1 LKKSDETGRPEILV
15 VDDELH
21 FLDSVC
27 ELLRKD
33 YLVHATDDP
42 HYALKLLAERD
53 IAVVLCDQRMPQLSG
68 AELLTRAARIKPDAV
83 RILVTAYSDLEAVV
97 QAVNEGKLYQY
108 VSKPFE
114 PESFLRL
121 LNQATVAFRLVHE
134 RGEMIEE
141 LRTLSEDPSRIAI
154 DAARVAEENESLA
167 RDNQV
172 LRSTIANFQDSFWC
186 VRRFQEVLPI
196 CMTCS
201 RVRIGAADWMELA
214 AFIKNHSDFLSH
226 TYCPECA
233 EAAML
238 SIRSPSQR
246 AQ

>member
-1 LKKSDETGRPEILV
+1 MTKSAEIERPEILV

-21 FLDSVC
+21 FLDSLR

-33 YLVHATDDP
+33 YLVHTTNDP
-42 HYALKLLAERD
+42 CHALKLLEERN

-68 AELLTRAARIKPDAV
+68 AELLTSAARIKPETV
-83 RILVTAYSDLEAVV
+83 RILLTGFSDLEAVI

-121 LNQATVAFRLVHE
+121 LGQATAVFALVHE
-134 RGEMIEE
+134 RRQMIEE
-141 LRTLSEDPSRIAI
+141 LRTLNDDRLPVDI
-154 DAARVAEENESLA
+154 DAVQLAEENESLA

-172 LRSTIANFQDSFWC
+172 LRSTIANFQNSYWC

-201 RVRIGAADWMELA
+201 KVRLGKVDWMELA
-214 AFIKNHSDFLSH
+214 VFIRQHSDFLSH
-226 TYCPECA
+226 SYCPECA
-233 EAAML
+233 EIAIQ
-238 SIRSPSQR
+238 SIPTFC
-246 AQ
+246 

>member
-1 LKKSDETGRPEILV
+1 MKKSSEIERPEILV

-21 FLDSVC
+21 FLESLS

-33 YLVHATDDP
+33 YLVHATNDP
-42 HYALKLLAERD
+42 YHALKLLEERN

-68 AELLTRAARIKPDAV
+68 AEWLTRAARIKPDAV
-83 RILVTAYSDLEAVV
+83 RILLTAFSDLEAVV
-97 QAVNEGKLYQY
+97 QALNEGKLYQY

-121 LNQATVAFRLVHE
+121 LSQATVAFSLVHE
-134 RGEMIEE
+134 RREMIEE
-141 LRTLSEDPSRIAI
+141 LRTLNAGPLPAVIDVARI
-154 DAARVAEENESLA
+154 AEENESLA

-172 LRSTIANFQDSFWC
+172 LRSTIANLKDSFWC
-186 VRRFQEVLPI
+186 IRRFQEVLPI

-201 RVRIGAADWMELA
+201 KVRLGKADWMELA
-214 AFIKNHSDFLSH
+214 DFMRQHSDFLSH
-226 TYCPECA
+226 SYCPECA
-233 EAAML
+233 EIARL
-238 SIRSPSQR
+238 SIPTASRR